1 MLYRML
7 ADATA
12 GVHFLFVVYVV
23 VGGFLAWRW
32 RWTIWTHIAAVAW
45 GFSTVLFKFECPL
58 TDLENGLR
66 ARAGV
71 APLPSSG
78 FIDHYITGVLY
89 PRDALD
95 VVRVLVIVVVAVS
108 WAGFVQRR
116 RHRPG
121 AAIPGPSPA
130 PRGPHPHP

>member
-1 MLYRML
+1 ML

-12 GVHFLFVVYVV
+12 GVHFLFVAYVV

-45 GFSTVLFKFECPL
+45 GFSTVLFGFECPL

-66 ARAGV
+66 VRGGTAE
-71 APLPSSG
+71 LPPSG

-89 PRDALD
+89 PRGALD
-95 VVRVLVIVVVAVS
+95 AVRILVILLVAVS
-108 WAGFVQRR
+108 WVGFVQLRR
-116 RHRPG
+116 RHRAAVTVPG
-121 AAIPGPSPA
+121 TSPA
-130 PRGPHPHP
+130 PHGPHPHP